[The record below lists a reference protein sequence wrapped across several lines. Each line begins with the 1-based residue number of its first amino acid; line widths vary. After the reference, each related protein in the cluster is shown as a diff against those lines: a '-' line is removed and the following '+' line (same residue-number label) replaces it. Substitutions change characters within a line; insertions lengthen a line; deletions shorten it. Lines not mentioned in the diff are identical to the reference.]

1 MSAVSAITGAA
12 TPGKPHKTTKETPM
26 TPKFHEEWRTINP
39 RNRLAAAHHYD
50 NHADARADAER
61 SPWRIVQKRLVSD
74 WGTE

>member
-1 MSAVSAITGAA
+1 
-12 TPGKPHKTTKETPM
+12 M

-50 NHADARADAER
+50 NHADAHADAER